1 MGNFVAEALLGI
13 FFFIT
18 IWMILLISCKIIE
31 IIWLCLFNCF
41 SPYLCPRRHREPWP
55 LELCNCI
62 IYSCIFMTNCFSIC
76 CINIKERL
84 KKYKE
89 NINKKKKVKPI
100 IYDDVHI
107 IVINPYEKYQIA
119 TVSEDIN

>member
-1 MGNFVAEALLGI
+1 MGNFFAEALLGI

-62 IYSCIFMTNCFSIC
+62 IYSCIFMTNCSSIC

-89 NINKKKKVKPI
+89 NINNKKKVKPI

-119 TVSEDIN
+119 TVSEVIN